1 MPNPARILIIDD
13 IAANLVLLG
22 EVLSD
27 LAEVQFATSGTEALA
42 LVQQSQ
48 PDLILL
54 DVMMPEMDG
63 YAVCEVLKSGPA
75 SRAIPLIFVTAKNDP
90 QSESRALEAGAAD
103 FIHKP
108 INHTVVRARVRLQLE
123 LKGRELALQRLNAE
137 LENTVALRTHALSD
151 ALAGAQDAE
160 RIKSAFLANM
170 SHEIRTPLNAIIGMT
185 HLAQGTELTARQ
197 RNYLGRIE
205 SASQHLM
212 GIINGI
218 LDLTKIQA
226 GKLQAE
232 VSDFELEQLLDNTIA
247 MVAAK
252 AADKGL
258 ELILSVAPGTPAYLR
273 GDPLRLGQVL
283 LNFASNAVKFT
294 EQGEVEISVV
304 ASQVMAHSAHLRFAV
319 RDTGI
324 GISDAQR
331 GALFKDFSQADSST
345 TRKYGGTGLGL
356 AIAARLVDL
365 MGGEYGLASS
375 AAVGSTFWFAV
386 PLGLQT
392 DAPAAPQMPADAA
405 GFRILVVDDNASARR
420 QLCDMLGRMNFS
432 VESAGTGADAL
443 LALQAAQACQQPP
456 DVVLLDWQLPDM
468 SGAALARQIRQTPLG
483 RQPHLSLLTA
493 FGREHLFAAA
503 TLDGINSMLGKPVSG
518 SALFEH
524 MMSVLGRSAFQ
535 SVPAESVA
543 GEPDALL
550 DLRALRG
557 RRVLLVEDN
566 AINRELG
573 LELLQEQGLRV
584 VTAEHG
590 QQALELLRAGLH
602 FDLVLMDIQMPVLD
616 GLAATRAIRALPG
629 FAELPI
635 LAMTANAMSE
645 DRQRCLDAGMNDF
658 VTKPIDI
665 KALWRA
671 LLRWLPYRSGP
682 GKRPADPPGAA
693 QPSELSLALAGPVE
707 GLDTDLG
714 LRRCLGRP
722 DLYLRL
728 LRQFA
733 EGQDQEAR
741 QLQVALEQSNWLV
754 AQRLA
759 HTLKSVAA
767 NLGALRLQALADS
780 LERALAAQAPGPPDT
795 QHLLA
800 QGQQVDLA
808 TRHLLQQLALALG
821 PAPRYRPVADAPAIA
836 ARLPAPGAIAA
847 PLRELLARG
856 DFDAL
861 ALVVSQANPLR
872 QAMGTQFEPFERA
885 LAAFDFDR
893 AIALLDST
901 HPQPAAPV

>member
-1 MPNPARILIIDD
+1 
-13 IAANLVLLG
+13 
-22 EVLSD
+22 
-27 LAEVQFATSGTEALA
+27 
-42 LVQQSQ
+42 
-48 PDLILL
+48 
-54 DVMMPEMDG
+54 
-63 YAVCEVLKSGPA
+63 
-75 SRAIPLIFVTAKNDP
+75 
-90 QSESRALEAGAAD
+90 
-103 FIHKP
+103 
-108 INHTVVRARVRLQLE
+108 
-123 LKGRELALQRLNAE
+123 
-137 LENTVALRTHALSD
+137 
-151 ALAGAQDAE
+151 
-160 RIKSAFLANM
+160 
-170 SHEIRTPLNAIIGMT
+170 
-185 HLAQGTELTARQ
+185 
-197 RNYLGRIE
+197 
-205 SASQHLM
+205 
-212 GIINGI
+212 
-218 LDLTKIQA
+218 
-226 GKLQAE
+226 
-232 VSDFELEQLLDNTIA
+232 
-247 MVAAK
+247 
-252 AADKGL
+252 
-258 ELILSVAPGTPAYLR
+258 
-273 GDPLRLGQVL
+273 
-283 LNFASNAVKFT
+283 
-294 EQGEVEISVV
+294 
-304 ASQVMAHSAHLRFAV
+304 
-319 RDTGI
+319 
-324 GISDAQR
+324 
-331 GALFKDFSQADSST
+331 
-345 TRKYGGTGLGL
+345 
-356 AIAARLVDL
+356 
-365 MGGEYGLASS
+365 
-375 AAVGSTFWFAV
+375 
-386 PLGLQT
+386 
-392 DAPAAPQMPADAA
+392 
-405 GFRILVVDDNASARR
+405 
-420 QLCDMLGRMNFS
+420 
-432 VESAGTGADAL
+432 
-443 LALQAAQACQQPP
+443 
-456 DVVLLDWQLPDM
+456 VVLLDWQLPDM

-503 TLDGINSMLGKPVSG
+503 TLDGIDSMLGKPVSG

-590 QQALELLRAGLH
+590 QQALDLLRAGLH

-665 KALWRA
+665 NALWRA
-671 LLRWLPYRSGP
+671 LLRWLPTRSGP

-693 QPSELSLALAGPVE
+693 QPSELPLVLAGPVE

-780 LERALAAQAPGPPDT
+780 LERAVAAQAPGPPDT
-795 QHLLA
+795 QQLLA

-901 HPQPAAPV
+901 CP